1 MYKPEMTRVLREER
15 GRRGHKVKKDGRTKD
30 SGEEECDMGRRH
42 KEDASIEKSV
52 SNAVESVEAES
63 VEEEQEGPM
72 IPFLFIGFP
81 QGFLTGCIMYLS
93 HYSLMIGHWK
103 IALGMAGMW
112 VLLMLNYEGVI
123 LQRKERYPLWKVI
136 GLCLVEGWIIE
147 AAGWFF
153 RSQKVRLYYFI
164 VLGVVA
170 VCIQIVNLI
179 QMQKAKKKQEE

>member
-15 GRRGHKVKKDGRTKD
+15 GRRGHKVRKDGRTKD

-42 KEDASIEKSV
+42 KEDAPIEEPV
-52 SNAVESVEAES
+52 SNAVEGVEAES

-136 GLCLVEGWIIE
+136 GLCLVEG
-147 AAGWFF
+147 
-153 RSQKVRLYYFI
+153 
-164 VLGVVA
+164 
-170 VCIQIVNLI
+170 
-179 QMQKAKKKQEE
+179 